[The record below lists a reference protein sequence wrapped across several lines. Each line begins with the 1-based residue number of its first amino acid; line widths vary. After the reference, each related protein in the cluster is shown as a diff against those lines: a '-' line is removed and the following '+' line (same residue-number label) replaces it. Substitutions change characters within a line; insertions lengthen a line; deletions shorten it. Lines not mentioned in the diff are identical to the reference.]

1 MTTQPRRTKEQVEI
15 LPGGDWMSSKWRP
28 AMGWM
33 YMAVCI
39 FDFIIFP
46 IFWTAI
52 QAYDAQGVV
61 TTEWDPLT
69 LKGGGLFHVAMGA
82 VLGVAAWSRGQEKIT
97 AMNQGFEASLPSR
110 NRPSQP
116 YNQPYNQQ
124 YPQTANYNRTATPN
138 NINQPVPQSEDP
150 QL

>member
-1 MTTQPRRTKEQVEI
+1 MSTIQRTKEEVEI

-46 IFWTAI
+46 ILWTLI
-52 QAYDAQGVV
+52 QAYDHQGMV
-61 TTEWDPLT
+61 TAEWDPLT

-97 AMNQGFEASLPSR
+97 AMNQGFEPLLP
-110 NRPSQP
+110 QY
-116 YNQPYNQQ
+116 YNQNQSFSRSTDQ
-124 YPQTANYNRTATPN
+124 SSYSTPTRHRNINRT
-138 NINQPVPQSEDP
+138 VPQSEDP
-150 QL
+150 EL